1 MKEYDD
7 KRKYHDDILYVY
19 DLLKE
24 PLSTKELIF
33 LKEKNVN
40 VNHVFDK
47 TVQFHIT
54 NYKNN

>member
-1 MKEYDD
+1 MMIYYIDN
-7 KRKYHDDILYVY
+7 

-24 PLSTKELIF
+24 PLSTKGLIF

-54 NYKNN
+54 INKNN

>member
-1 MKEYDD
+1 MMIKGNIMMIY
-7 KRKYHDDILYVY
+7 YIVN

-24 PLSTKELIF
+24 PLSTKGLIF
-33 LKEKNVN
+33 LKEKIVN

-54 NYKNN
+54 IYKNN